1 MIKLLKIILLILL
14 STLLV
19 QVSAAPNGNGYVCYA
34 SKIRAQIER
43 YVEEQFSQ
51 MHREYQLEWISPISD
66 VRLAKTPDRISVS
79 HKGDR
84 PLCGNR
90 VLKVTFYRQATPLR
104 SIYVSLKIHVFQAV
118 WVTKFSLKKDEIITP
133 VKLKLEQRDISVLR
147 GTPLEK
153 TPGDEELYATRR
165 IAANRVLLKR
175 AVRKGYLVHKGGLV
189 DVEYRKGA
197 LRVKMQTRAMQNGG
211 KDEFIWV
218 KNPETRRRMRVKVV
232 APDLAV
238 LP

>member
-1 MIKLLKIILLILL
+1 MLLLLL
-14 STLLV
+14 SIFLMHDASPASV
-19 QVSAAPNGNGYVCYA
+19 AGYVCPA
-34 SKIRAQIER
+34 PKIQAEVER
-43 YVEEQFSQ
+43 YIDQQFTGTNG
-51 MHREYQLEWISPISD
+51 EYQLEWISRISD
-66 VRLAKTPDRISVS
+66 IRLARTPDRISVS

-118 WVTKFSLKKDEIITP
+118 WVTKYLLKKGEKITLA
-133 VKLKLEQRDISVLR
+133 KLKLEQRDISELR

-153 TPGDEELYATRR
+153 TPGSEELYATRR
-165 IAANRVLLKR
+165 IAPNRVLLKR
-175 AVRKGYLVHKGGLV
+175 AVRTGYLVHKGGLV
-189 DVEYRKGA
+189 NVEYRKGA
-197 LRVKMQTRAMQNGG
+197 LCVKLQTRALQNGG

-218 KNPETRRRMRVKVV
+218 KNPETRRRMRVKIV

-238 LP
+238 FP